1 VIKQTKQKGE
11 KKKQKEKTMNHP
23 GMSIRVL
30 RTPA

>member
-23 GMSIRVL
+23 GIL